1 MTDAARPAASPALPD
16 AAFQAAPPEVS
27 LVIPTLN
34 ERENLAPLVEEIAD
48 AMHGVARYE
57 IVFVDDGSTDG
68 SAEALQ
74 RLMAA
79 EPRIRCVRHDRRC
92 GKSAALLTGVTAAR
106 APVVATLDADR
117 QNDPHDLPA
126 MLAAYRGAPAGVT
139 VGCVAGQRVRRRDT
153 LLKRLSS
160 RTANAVRRRLL
171 RDGTRDTGCGFKLFP
186 RATFLAMPQF
196 EGMHRFLPA
205 LAKRLGQEVRLVDVQ
220 DRPRAAGTTKYG
232 LWNRLWV
239 GIGDML
245 AVWWMIRRYRQ
256 PGSVEEIGPAA
267 GAAAPEG
274 GRSAAP

>member
-1 MTDAARPAASPALPD
+1 MTDAPADRPAPPPD
-16 AAFQAAPPEVS
+16 IS

-34 ERENLAPLVEEIAD
+34 ERENLARLVEEIVN
-48 AMHGVARYE
+48 AMVGVASFE
-57 IVFVDDGSTDG
+57 AIFVDDGSTDG
-68 SAEALQ
+68 SAEELS

-79 EPRIRCVRHDRRC
+79 EPRIRCLRHDRRC

-106 APVVATLDADR
+106 APLIATLDADR
-117 QNDPHDLPA
+117 QNDPADLPA
-126 MLAAYRGAPAGVT
+126 MLAAYRNAPAGAI

-205 LAKRLGQEVRLVDVQ
+205 LARRQGQEVRLVEVQ
-220 DRPRAAGTTKYG
+220 DRPRAAGVTKYG

-245 AVWWMIRRYRQ
+245 AVWWLIRRHRR
-256 PGSVEEIGPAA
+256 PAAVEEIGHAAAGTPAA
-267 GAAAPEG
+267 RTP
-274 GRSAAP
+274 